1 MADLRA
7 SLSALVV
14 LSADEAFALGLVDA
28 GAFAADCTIEGLGAA
43 GGGGVGIVPGTE
55 IASFFAKVSGVE
67 SSTCERETSGASASV
82 ACLCSVFKFGLGA
95 GAL

>member
-7 SLSALVV
+7 SLSALVF
-14 LSADEAFALGLVDA
+14 LSADEAFALGLLEA
-28 GAFAADCTIEGLGAA
+28 GAFAADCAVEGLDAA
-43 GGGGVGIVPGTE
+43 GGGGVGIVPAAE
-55 IASFFAKVSGVE
+55 IASFFATVSGPE
-67 SSTCERETSGASASV
+67 SSARERGTSGASASV

>member
-14 LSADEAFALGLVDA
+14 LSANEAFALGLVEA
-28 GAFAADCTIEGLGAA
+28 EAFAADCVVEVLGAA
-43 GGGGVGIVPGTE
+43 GGGGVGIVPAAE
-55 IASFFAKVSGVE
+55 IASFLATVSGAE
-67 SSTCERETSGASASV
+67 SSTCERGTSGASASV
-82 ACLCSVFKFGLGA
+82 ACLRSVFKFGLGA